1 MTDDL
6 LKGLWGTL
14 ANDATLAALL
24 STYTPLGGTAG
35 PAIFFNRGPRDTTMP
50 YIVLSGDANVEETPA
65 TERFSCGVDIFDES
79 PSGISV
85 LAIGKRIE
93 KLWDFQTP
101 SIANV
106 TMLGI
111 MRQSKTLVPDEDENI
126 QHLHM
131 QFIVRYCRNDL
142 Y

>member
-6 LKGLWGTL
+6 LKGLWETL
-14 ANDATLAALL
+14 ANDATLVALL
-24 STYTPLGGTAG
+24 STYTPMGGTAG
-35 PAIFFNRGPRDTTMP
+35 PAIFLNRGPRNATMP

-65 TERFSCGVDIFDES
+65 TERYSCAVDIFDES
-79 PSGISV
+79 PSGVGV

-126 QHLHM
+126 QHLHQ